1 MKHWKQ
7 NPFTLIELLVVI
19 AIIAVLASM
28 LLPALSKAQGKAR
41 QINCAANLRQLTL
54 GMTMYAEDNESWLPD
69 TVKSIS
75 ESVAAGIPLEYRN
88 WCYKIIP
95 YIGKGAH
102 FRCPSGTPIPSN
114 TLANSLGYVQ
124 SSYTSAG
131 LSVFPNENGG
141 GDVTQR
147 LGYGNSAICLLF
159 DSNHS
164 SWSDGKWM
172 LLLDGA
178 ANNHLIKGTVNIA
191 AFERHGGRINYSRK
205 DGSVSSYLP
214 EISSGY
220 AAGREMVW
228 CWATSGAYA
237 NKRWF
242 IGRHYSTSY

>member
-69 TVKSIS
+69 TATSYT
-75 ESVAAGIPLEYRN
+75 IPVEHRN

-102 FRCPSGTPIPSN
+102 FRCPSGTPCTGN
-114 TLANSLGYVQ
+114 TLANSLGYAQ
-124 SSYTSAG
+124 SMYTSAG
-131 LSVFPNENGG
+131 VSVFPNENGG

-159 DSNHS
+159 DYSHPHWKNARM
-164 SWSDGKWM
+164 M
-172 LLLDGA
+172 LLLDGIR
-178 ANNHLIKGTVNIA
+178 ANGLTSATVSIVT
-191 AFERHGGRINYSRK
+191 FERHGGRINYSRK
-205 DGSVSSYLP
+205 DGSVSSSLP
-214 EISSGY
+214 EIDGSGY
-220 AAGREMVW
+220 AAGREMIW